1 MTVAAIAT
9 PPETLDELVM
19 KRRVLVAVGA
29 GGVGK
34 TTTAAALGVA
44 AAARGRRVLCL
55 TIDPARRLAESLGL
69 ERMSADEQVV
79 APELF
84 ARAGLPMKGSLS
96 AMMLDTKR
104 TFDELVERYS
114 SSPER
119 ARKLLNNKLYG
130 YVSGSLA
137 GTQEYMA
144 MEKLVSVQRD
154 PRFDL
159 IVLDTPPTA
168 NALDFLDAPGK
179 LVDALDS
186 ATMRWFLQ
194 AFQST
199 GKVGFNLL
207 ARSAALVLRG
217 LGRITGAGFLAAM
230 AELITEL
237 NDLFGG
243 FRERAKVVEAALR
256 SPDVSFVLVTSPAP
270 MSLEEVMFFS
280 ERLAEASMP
289 RGAFVVNRYRL
300 APAVAS
306 GVQAAPTERDASA
319 AMAARGVALG
329 PGAADRVLQAYG
341 DAVRLAALDEYHVRD
356 LRARAAGHVPV
367 VRVPELATDVHDL
380 RNLGAISELLMR
392 GGV

>member
-1 MTVAAIAT
+1 MTAAALAI
-9 PPETLDELVM
+9 PPETLDKLVM
-19 KRRVLVAVGA
+19 TRRVLVAVGA

-84 ARAGLPMKGSLS
+84 ARAGLPMTGSLS

-119 ARKLLNNKLYG
+119 ARKLLSNKLYG
-130 YVSGSLA
+130 YVSASLA

-159 IVLDTPPTA
+159 IILDTPPTA

-186 ATMRWFLQ
+186 TTMRWFLQ

-199 GKVGFNLL
+199 GKVSFNLL

-230 AELITEL
+230 AAFIADL
-237 NDLFGG
+237 NDLFRG
-243 FRERAKVVEAALR
+243 FRQRAEVVEAALR

-270 MSLEEVMFFS
+270 MSLEEVVFFS

-289 RGAFVVNRYRL
+289 RGAFVVNRYRQGPPV
-300 APAVAS
+300 AKAAS
-306 GVQAAPTERDASA
+306 GPSTDPTERDASQA
-319 AMAARGVALG
+319 IAARGL
-329 PGAADRVLQAYG
+329 
-341 DAVRLAALDEYHVRD
+341 
-356 LRARAAGHVPV
+356 
-367 VRVPELATDVHDL
+367 
-380 RNLGAISELLMR
+380 
-392 GGV
+392 

>member
-1 MTVAAIAT
+1 MTAAALAI
-9 PPETLDELVM
+9 PPETLDKLVM
-19 KRRVLVAVGA
+19 TRRVLVAVGA

-69 ERMSADEQVV
+69 ERMSATEQVV
-79 APELF
+79 APELL
-84 ARAGLPMKGSLS
+84 ARAGLPMTGSLS

-119 ARKLLNNKLYG
+119 ARKLLSNKLYG
-130 YVSGSLA
+130 YVSASLA

-159 IVLDTPPTA
+159 IILDTPPTA

-186 ATMRWFLQ
+186 TTMRWFLQ

-199 GKVGFNLL
+199 GKVSFNLL

-217 LGRITGAGFLAAM
+217 LGRITGGGFLAAM
-230 AELITEL
+230 AELITEM

-300 APAVAS
+300 PPPAPAATPAS
-306 GVQAAPTERDASA
+306 NAPTEGEAAQAIASH
-319 AMAARGVALG
+319 GL
-329 PGAADRVLQAYG
+329 
-341 DAVRLAALDEYHVRD
+341 H
-356 LRARAAGHVPV
+356 
-367 VRVPELATDVHDL
+367 
-380 RNLGAISELLMR
+380 LGA
-392 GGV
+392 G